1 MAAVVAL
8 TVFLSITDANGV
20 SQGHYQNGATGK
32 AIRLEGRDFLFLP
45 FIYAGATKNRTGD
58 NLEANLV
65 LASNKL
71 AMNITTEAV
80 ERKWNVEVISCSM
93 NPETWEV
100 GRVLSR
106 EYWVA
111 TAQAYDPAQVEVM
124 LSSGIDAVGASAPTR
139 SLTSRLVGSLP
150 SSGNISNL

>member
-1 MAAVVAL
+1 MAVVAL
-8 TVFLSITDANGV
+8 TVFLRITDANGV
-20 SQGHYQNGATGK
+20 NQGRYQNGMVGQV
-32 AIRLEGRDFLFLP
+32 IRLEDQDFPFLS
-45 FIYAGATKNRTGD
+45 FLYAGATKNRTGD
-58 NLEANLV
+58 NLEASLV

-71 AMNITTEAV
+71 AMNITTQAV

-111 TAQAYDPAQVEVM
+111 AAQSYDPVQVDVL

-139 SLTSRLVGSLP
+139 GLTSKLVGSLP
-150 SSGNISNL
+150 SSGQIQNL

>member
-1 MAAVVAL
+1 LTVVAL
-8 TVFLSITDANGV
+8 TVFLRITDANGV
-20 SQGHYQNGATGK
+20 LQGLYQNGKVGQ

-45 FIYAGATKNRTGD
+45 FLYAGATKNRTGD
-58 NLEANLV
+58 NLEASLV

-71 AMNITTEAV
+71 AMNITTQAV
-80 ERKWNVEVISCSM
+80 ESKWNVEVVSCSM
-93 NPETWEV
+93 HPETWEV

-111 TAQAYDPAQVEVM
+111 ASQSYDPVQVEVL

-139 SLTSRLVGSLP
+139 ALTSRIVGSLP
-150 SSGNISNL
+150 SSGAISNL